1 MSIAKAFRWYKRQHW
16 FVKYALGMFFLTIAV
31 ILTIE
36 TGGSVGAILIDLA
49 IGIGFGIG
57 GYLLG
62 SLLTQQALTWEGL
75 GNAVLDSFLFTSAF
89 LFVSSS
95 INAIKYL
102 CRSKPVTTAE
112 LANEVTQNSSAVA
125 NQTPDNITGYTQHGL
140 EQAIFRDGHG
150 VSPQGIL
157 DAVRNPT
164 EVIYDVSRNTYRFS
178 GMNSVTILN
187 QQGKVVSTW
196 ARSSKFWRY

>member
-1 MSIAKAFRWYKRQHW
+1 M
-16 FVKYALGMFFLTIAV
+16 
-31 ILTIE
+31 
-36 TGGSVGAILIDLA
+36 
-49 IGIGFGIG
+49 
-57 GYLLG
+57 
-62 SLLTQQALTWEGL
+62 
-75 GNAVLDSFLFTSAF
+75 FTSAF

-112 LANEVTQNSSAVA
+112 LANEVTQNSSVVA
-125 NQTPDNITGYTQHGL
+125 NQTPDKITGYTQHGL